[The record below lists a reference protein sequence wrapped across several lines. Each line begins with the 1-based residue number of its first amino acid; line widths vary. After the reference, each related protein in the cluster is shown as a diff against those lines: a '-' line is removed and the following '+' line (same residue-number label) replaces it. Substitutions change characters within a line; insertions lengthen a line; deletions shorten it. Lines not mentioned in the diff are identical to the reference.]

1 MKRSYKTKLLDYHF
15 ERAIRVDRKT
25 LLQTYEKPA
34 TPKKLLLV
42 VTLTKKLPIIKNII
56 DKNCH
61 IPSIHGKFKK
71 AFDKNPFTA
80 YRRNKN
86 LHQIIGGNRILKSKV
101 VHGNNENHK
110 QSRQCSPCILQLN
123 NLCCKQ
129 VKQTNIFKIS
139 KIFMILHVTVKI
151 SYIYSNVK
159 YENYNSLEKVK
170 LLLRLA

>member
-15 ERAIRVDRKT
+15 ERAIRVDQKT

-129 VKQTNIFKIS
+129 VNKQTYLKFQKFS
-139 KIFMILHVTVKI
+139 
-151 SYIYSNVK
+151 
-159 YENYNSLEKVK
+159 
-170 LLLRLA
+170 